1 MALSKL
7 ESLLAQNAI
16 NPSET
21 FKTKM
26 FVMSLG
32 EEIEIEYKRVT
43 NKQYMYY
50 RKSCAVVTKR
60 GAFDFN
66 MEKYRHMIIADCM
79 VSPNFLN
86 VEFQAALSTHSP
98 EDAIQA
104 VFLPGEIVA
113 LADYILSQ
121 SGFDS
126 DPFRGGN
133 GDNEGTTEE

>member
-16 NPSET
+16 KTSQT

-26 FVMSLG
+26 FVMALDD
-32 EEIEIEYKRVT
+32 EIEIEYKRMT

-60 GAFDFN
+60 GTFDFN

-79 VSPNFLN
+79 VTPNFLN
-86 VEFQAALSTHSP
+86 AEFQSALNTHSP

-104 VFLPGEIVA
+104 IFLPGEIVA

-133 GDNEGTTEE
+133 GDDEGTAEE